1 MPVSRTD
8 AEMEMNPSLPLPLP
22 LPLPVAA
29 VYDRRSPAQVFNLRA
44 FTLIELLV
52 VIAIIAI
59 LAAFLFPAFQGMTN
73 RAKTTQAKSDLMQ
86 IVTAVNA
93 YYTEYGK
100 YPIATTDAPLPT
112 TADLFYTL
120 RAVNPGSGA
129 NSGDAANP
137 RKIVFLSPADAK
149 DAARPRSGI
158 AAADVTVNGV
168 TITRGEFI
176 DPWGTPY
183 KIAIDGDYD
192 NQINPNPYGP
202 TGGAGSSPIR
212 AGVIAWSLGK
222 NGQLGGGTAANAG
235 FDKEGGTANI
245 YTGSGDVISW
255 Q

>member
-8 AEMEMNPSLPLPLP
+8 AEMEMNPSSRPRL
-22 LPLPVAA
+22 A
-29 VYDRRSPAQVFNLRA
+29 A

-52 VIAIIAI
+52 VIAIIAV

-100 YPIATTDAPLPT
+100 YPIPTTVTTD
-112 TADLFYTL
+112 TALSRTDDLFYTL

-129 NSGDAANP
+129 NSGDVANP

-149 DAARPRSGI
+149 DTARPRSGI

-168 TITRGEFI
+168 TITKGEFI

-183 KIAIDGDYD
+183 KVAIDGDYD
-192 NQINPNPYGP
+192 NQINPNPYGA
-202 TGGAGSSPIR
+202 TGGAGSDPIR

-222 NGQLGGGTAANAG
+222 NGQLGGGSALNSA